1 MDDVYRRR
9 LSILLFTGI
18 TLGWMILCY
27 IAWVASGCKPFMPF
41 ISDFDLFEPGDTL
54 FSLGTLLST
63 VTVVWMMIEIQLFNR
78 ERLMEKG
85 THYVWQIINHA
96 ALFPGMVAAYCTF
109 MVGQTPWDV
118 DGYMHGVYAITIFRL
133 GIIWC
138 VLAWVVSAR
147 IHWGS
152 PTLLKIL
159 LARGI
164 PAVAAIVGLWQMLA
178 NQAKVWT
185 EDFDWK
191 EHNQSVNDMME
202 FCNSRQYPALEIAAA
217 WEFVLCL
224 GIVFT
229 VTSFLLDLQPSTD
242 FHSEDE

>member
-54 FSLGTLLST
+54 FSLGTFLTT
-63 VTVVWMMIEIQLFNR
+63 VTVVWMMIEILLFNR
-78 ERLMEKG
+78 ERLVEKEA
-85 THYVWQIINHA
+85 HFAWHILNHA
-96 ALFPGMVAAYCTF
+96 ALIPGIIAAFSTF

-118 DGYMHGVYAITIFRL
+118 DGYMHGKYAIEIFYK
-133 GIIWC
+133 GIYWC
-138 VLAWVVSAR
+138 VMAWIVTAR

-152 PTLLKIL
+152 PILRKIL

-164 PAVAAIVGLWQMLA
+164 PAVAAIVGLWQMLT

-185 EDFDWK
+185 EDFDWDA
-191 EHNQSVNDMME
+191 HNQSPSDMME
-202 FCNSRQYPALEIAAA
+202 FCTSRQYPALEVAAA

-229 VTSFLLDLQPSTD
+229 VFSFLLDLQSPTD
-242 FHSEDE
+242 SHSEEE

>member
-1 MDDVYRRR
+1 MEDWQRRR
-9 LSILLFTGI
+9 LSINFFTGM

-54 FSLGTLLST
+54 FSLGTFLST

-118 DGYMHGVYAITIFRL
+118 DGYMHGIYAITIFRL

-191 EHNQSVNDMME
+191 EHNQSVLDMME
-202 FCNSRQYPALEIAAA
+202 FCSSRQYPALEVAAA

-229 VTSFLLDLQPSTD
+229 VFSFRLDLQPPTD
-242 FHSEDE
+242 SYSEEE